1 MGKGDRGEQFFLLS
15 GFIGSGMDAGIR
27 ASYPDWFK
35 GGGEKG
41 RLKSITEEIKEID
54 KYWSDII
61 FTVCKGDISNMREIT
76 KLDIY
81 DFFGYVDNYKKGLK
95 NGH

>member
-1 MGKGDRGEQFFLLS
+1 V
-15 GFIGSGMDAGIR
+15 DARLRID
-27 ASYPDWFK
+27 YPDWFK
-35 GGGEKG
+35 SGEGKG

-61 FTVCKGDISNMREIT
+61 YTVCKGDISNMREIV

-81 DFFGYVDNYKKGLK
+81 DFFGYVDNFKKGIK
-95 NGH
+95 DANRSRT